1 MNNRLYKQQ
10 LFVKNYFALFSARIG
25 GEMDIGKDSPA
36 TIKLRFVTEDDLISA
51 LIREKTWC
59 DYSHVEFVL
68 DDGTTLGA
76 RSSGGVQI
84 RPANYANFSKIQQ
97 FAVDCT
103 VEQKFQIESFAQ
115 SQLGKA
121 YDTGAIAGLMAH
133 RDWRD
138 PDKWFCSELVAAAFE
153 QAVPLLRI
161 PDSVDRV
168 TPRDLLLSVKLRS
181 NI

>member
-1 MNNRLYKQQ
+1 M
-10 LFVKNYFALFSARIG
+10 
-25 GEMDIGKDSPA
+25 EIGKDSPA
-36 TIKLRFVTEDDLISA
+36 SVRLRFVTEDDLVSA

-59 DYSHVEFVL
+59 DYSHVEFLL

-84 RPANYANFSKIQQ
+84 RPTDYAKFSKIRV
-97 FAVDCT
+97 FSVACT
-103 VEQKFQIESFAQ
+103 VEQKFQIESFAKAQ
-115 SQLGKA
+115 VGKA
-121 YDTGAIAGLMAH
+121 YDTGAIAGLLAH

-153 QAVPLLRI
+153 LAVPLLRI

-168 TPRDLLLSVKLRS
+168 TPRDLLLSVRLE
-181 NI
+181 NND